1 MGPVDR
7 QYYSRVL
14 NLVVLNL
21 VAVVSVYLDTT
32 DTEFSNNAKFSM
44 FYCRL

>member
-1 MGPVDR
+1 MGPLDLDR

-14 NLVVLNL
+14 NLVVLNF

-32 DTEFSNNAKFSM
+32 DTEFSID
-44 FYCRL
+44 L

>member
-1 MGPVDR
+1 MGPLDLDR

-32 DTEFSNNAKFSM
+32 DTEFSID
-44 FYCRL
+44 L